1 MKYNET
7 VQIWLNNLLES
18 TSKITLEELTAEEIR
33 AEIEEVEG
41 TISNER
47 LWAYAN
53 SIHEENI
60 AVLLEYFEVL
70 NEMLVN
76 KED

>member
-1 MKYNET
+1 MNET
-7 VQIWLNNLLES
+7 VQIWLNDLLENTGIES
-18 TSKITLEELTAEEIR
+18 IEQLTREEIL
-33 AEIEEVEG
+33 AEMKEVEG

-47 LWAYAN
+47 LWAHTD

-60 AVLLEYFEVL
+60 IVLLEYIDVL
-70 NEMLVN
+70 NEMLAN

>member
-1 MKYNET
+1 MSET
-7 VQIWLNNLLES
+7 VKLWI
-18 TSKITLEELTAEEIR
+18 EELGNPTAEEIR

-47 LWAYAN
+47 LWAHAD

-60 AVLLEYFEVL
+60 AILLEYLEVL
-70 NEMLVN
+70 NEMLAN
-76 KED
+76 KEVI

>member
-1 MKYNET
+1 MNET
-7 VQIWLNNLLES
+7 VKIWLDDFLE
-18 TSKITLEELTAEEIR
+18 TTGKATLKELTAEEIR

-47 LWAYAN
+47 LWAHAD

-60 AVLLEYFEVL
+60 IVLLEYLEVL
-70 NEMLVN
+70 NEMLAD
-76 KED
+76 KEA